1 VDSYQTTA
9 ASLRLGRGRGHVF
22 SIGFSCD
29 HAAYTWDLKS
39 VVSVTPVQEVFD
51 HSVTFKIK
59 VEAS

>member
-1 VDSYQTTA
+1 V
-9 ASLRLGRGRGHVF
+9 HVF